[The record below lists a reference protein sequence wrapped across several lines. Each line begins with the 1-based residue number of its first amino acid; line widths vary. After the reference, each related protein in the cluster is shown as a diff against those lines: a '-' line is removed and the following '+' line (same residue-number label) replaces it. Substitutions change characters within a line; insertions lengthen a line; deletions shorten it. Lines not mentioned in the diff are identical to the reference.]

1 MKTLKMP
8 AQVKQ
13 QLSWVDELEI
23 KQQRKQ
29 SRSLRELRQGKK
41 SFWMPNE

>member
-8 AQVKQ
+8 VQVKQ

-29 SRSLRELRQGKK
+29 SRSLRELRQNRKTM
-41 SFWMPNE
+41 WMEGN

>member
-1 MKTLKMP
+1 MKTIKMP

-23 KQQRKQ
+23 KQQRKH
-29 SRSLRELRQGKK
+29 SRSLRELRQNRKTM
-41 SFWMPNE
+41 WMEGN